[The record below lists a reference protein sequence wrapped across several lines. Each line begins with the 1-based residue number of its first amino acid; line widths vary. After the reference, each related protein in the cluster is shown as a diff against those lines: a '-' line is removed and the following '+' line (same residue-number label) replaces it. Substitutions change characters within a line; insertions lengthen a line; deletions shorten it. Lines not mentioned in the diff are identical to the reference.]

1 MCEVCAIFG
10 AGEHWSDFGR
20 ARNERFPF
28 EDIRFYRSERA
39 RRLALIG
46 RLLGPAG
53 VTVED
58 WDGEAAVVIDRTG
71 RSRLAPTLG
80 DIWAAAEALSGKR
93 VDPLEEGFVAG
104 LEAGG
109 AGHV

>member
-28 EDIRFYRSERA
+28 EDIRFYRAERA

-46 RLLGPAG
+46 RLLAPAG
-53 VTVED
+53 LSVED
-58 WDGEAAVVIDRTG
+58 WDGEAAEVIDRSG
-71 RSRLAPTLG
+71 RSRLAPTLA
-80 DIWAAAEALSGKR
+80 DIWAVAEALSGR
-93 VDPLEEGFVAG
+93 PVDPLEEGFLAG
-104 LEAGG
+104 LS
-109 AGHV
+109 HV